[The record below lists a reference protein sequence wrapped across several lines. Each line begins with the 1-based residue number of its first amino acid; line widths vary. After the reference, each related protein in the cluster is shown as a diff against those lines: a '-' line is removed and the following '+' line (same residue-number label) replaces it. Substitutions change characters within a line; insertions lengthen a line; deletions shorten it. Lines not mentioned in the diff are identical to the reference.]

1 MAAGRL
7 GTPANLTAATNTTLY
22 TNATTY
28 AVCTVNILN
37 RNTTALTIRLGLTS
51 TGTSGGFTGGGGTPG
66 LAEWLEFDTVIPA
79 NGVLERTGLVV
90 GATQN
95 LVAYA
100 SATGVTAM
108 VYGIET

>member
-7 GTPANLTAATNTTLY
+7 GTPANLTATTNTTLY

-37 RNTTALTIRLGLTS
+37 RNTTALTIRLGLSAT
-51 TGTSGGFTGGGGTPG
+51 GTPG
-66 LAEWLEFDTVIPA
+66 LTEWLEYDTVIPA
-79 NGVLERTGLVV
+79 AGVLERTGLVV

>member
-1 MAAGRL
+1 MASGRL
-7 GTPANLTAATNTTLY
+7 GTPANLTATTNTTLY

-37 RNTTALTIRLGLTS
+37 RNTTAVTIRLGLS
-51 TGTSGGFTGGGGTPG
+51 SSATPG
-66 LAEWLEFDTVIPA
+66 LAEWLEFDTVVPA
-79 NGVLERTGLVV
+79 AGVLERTGLVV

>member
-7 GTPANLTAATNTTLY
+7 GTPQDLAATTNTTLY

-28 AVCTVNILN
+28 AVASVTLCN
-37 RNTTALTIRLGLTS
+37 RNSTAVSIRIALSATA
-51 TGTSGGFTGGGGTPG
+51 TPG
-66 LAEWLEFDTVIPA
+66 NAEYIEYGTTIPA

-100 SATGVTAM
+100 SATGVSAV

>member
-7 GTPANLTAATNTTLY
+7 GTPQDLAATTNTTLY

-28 AVCTVNILN
+28 AVASVTLCN
-37 RNTTALTIRLGLTS
+37 RNSTAVSIRLALSATA
-51 TGTSGGFTGGGGTPG
+51 TPG
-66 LAEWLEFDTVIPA
+66 NAEYIEYGTTIPA

-100 SATGVTAM
+100 SATGVSAV

>member
-7 GTPANLTAATNTTLY
+7 GTAADLAATTNTTLY

-28 AVCTVNILN
+28 AVASVTLCN
-37 RNTTALTIRLGLTS
+37 RNSTAVSIRLALSATA
-51 TGTSGGFTGGGGTPG
+51 TPG
-66 LAEWLEFDTVIPA
+66 NAEYIEYGTTIPA

-100 SATGVTAM
+100 SATGVSAV